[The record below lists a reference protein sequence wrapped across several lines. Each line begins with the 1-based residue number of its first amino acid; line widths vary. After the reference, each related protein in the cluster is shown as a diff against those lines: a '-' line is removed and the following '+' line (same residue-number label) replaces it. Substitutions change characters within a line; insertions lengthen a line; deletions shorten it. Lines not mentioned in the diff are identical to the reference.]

1 MAITL
6 AAPACQASCDG
17 IVNQI
22 DIGSSAG
29 ALVIWKSAVGAEG
42 SITTATTNVLVII
55 PFGDPAFGDA
65 SAAAPSVAT
74 ANAIA
79 AVNATGAG
87 TAAVFSVYKVSAGTY
102 TELFRGAV
110 GTSGSDLN
118 ITNLTIALGDP
129 ITITSFTFS
138 VPA

>member
-1 MAITL
+1 
-6 AAPACQASCDG
+6 
-17 IVNQI
+17 
-22 DIGSSAG
+22 
-29 ALVIWKSAVGAEG
+29 VIWKTAVGAEG
-42 SITTATTNVLVII
+42 SITTGTTNVLVII
-55 PFGDPAFGDA
+55 PFGDPAFGSA

-79 AVNATGAG
+79 AVPATAAG